1 MQIESTDLWPVRQ
14 DDTVSLPITAIQP
27 CRFHIR
33 KELGNLEELKRS
45 ISEVGLLHPI
55 VVRTLDSSTYEVVAG
70 NRRFQAFKELGMASI
85 PCIIRDLTD
94 RAAFELMITENVQRE
109 TLTPLEEARAFYAY
123 VGPKNR
129 KCYGYG
135 RISELAKKI
144 GKSQEYVS
152 NRMRLLRLP
161 EALLRELFSQNQF
174 RVSQAEELAS
184 LANNPKV
191 VEELKQRL
199 LNKKI
204 SVRELERAIRFIKA
218 GVDVDRAVELAK
230 TELELKV
237 DWNYQIPLKDD
248 DSMKIL
254 MKRCELVLRSALTYV
269 DNVAESLEK
278 DPVLHQ
284 RWIAEVRVRVHD
296 AITGIISC
304 RKSSN
309 LSR

>member
-1 MQIESTDLWPVRQ
+1 MQIESTDLSPVRQ
-14 DDTVSLPITAIQP
+14 GDTFSLPITAIQP

-55 VVRTLDSSTYEVVAG
+55 VVRPLDSSTYEVVAG

-85 PCIIRDLTD
+85 PCIIRHLTD

-174 RVSQAEELAS
+174 TVSQAEELAS
-184 LANNPKV
+184 LANDPKV

-218 GVDVDRAVELAK
+218 GVDVDRAVQLAK